1 MTDLNQLASTCHM
14 IAVNRG
20 KVGDKIKH
28 WKSASS
34 ISDELMEFI
43 RASEEKPSEHL
54 PEYTEAQEELADIL
68 ITCLTEL
75 DRRKVDVE
83 EIIMKKIEFN
93 KIRK

>member
-1 MTDLNQLASTCHM
+1 MIDLNALSSTCHK
-14 IAVNRG
+14 IAIKRG
-20 KVGDKIKH
+20 KIGDKAIH
-28 WKSASS
+28 WSSASG

-43 RASEEKPSEHL
+43 KASEEKPSEHL

-83 EIIMKKIEFN
+83 EIIIKKIEFN

>member
-1 MTDLNQLASTCHM
+1 MIDLNTLSSTCHK
-14 IAVNRG
+14 IAIKRG
-20 KVGDKIKH
+20 KVGDEIIH

-43 RASEEKPSEHL
+43 KANEESPSEHL

>member
-1 MTDLNQLASTCHM
+1 MIDLNTLSITCHK
-14 IAVNRG
+14 IAIKRG
-20 KVGDKIKH
+20 KVGDKIIH
-28 WKSASS
+28 WRSASS

-43 RASEEKPSEHL
+43 KASEEKPSEHL

-93 KIRK
+93 KTRK

>member
-1 MTDLNQLASTCHM
+1 MIDLNALSSNCHK
-14 IAVNRG
+14 IATKRG
-20 KVGDKIKH
+20 KVCYKIIH

-43 RASEEKPSEHL
+43 EANEEKPSEHL

>member
-1 MTDLNQLASTCHM
+1 
-14 IAVNRG
+14 
-20 KVGDKIKH
+20 
-28 WKSASS
+28 
-34 ISDELMEFI
+34 MEFI
-43 RASEEKPSEHL
+43 KANEEKPSEHL

>member
-1 MTDLNQLASTCHM
+1 MN
-14 IAVNRG
+14 
-20 KVGDKIKH
+20 
-28 WKSASS
+28 
-34 ISDELMEFI
+34 
-43 RASEEKPSEHL
+43 EESPSEHL

>member
-1 MTDLNQLASTCHM
+1 MIDLNALSSNCHK
-14 IAVNRG
+14 IATKRG
-20 KVGDKIKH
+20 KVGDKVIH
-28 WKSASS
+28 WKSAGS

-43 RASEEKPSEHL
+43 KANEESPSEHL

-75 DRRKVDVE
+75 DRRNVDVE

>member
-1 MTDLNQLASTCHM
+1 MIDLNALSSTCHN
-14 IAVNRG
+14 IAIKRG
-20 KVGDKIKH
+20 KVGDEIIH

-43 RASEEKPSEHL
+43 KANEESPSEHL